1 MNKDE
6 LQGRWTQMKG
16 KIKERWGRLTDDEL
30 DRVEGQWDQLVGL
43 IQRQYGLAREEADR
57 QVQDL
62 RRTYDVPVDTARASS
77 ADVGRSSA
85 DVDRETGSTRRP
97 PPDDLESTSR

>member
-1 MNKDE
+1 
-6 LQGRWTQMKG
+6 MKG

-62 RRTYDVPVDTARASS
+62 RRTYDVPVETARTSS
-77 ADVGRSSA
+77 ADLGRPDADTPSS
-85 DVDRETGSTRRP
+85 STRRP
-97 PPDDLESTSR
+97 ASDDLGRDVR

>member
-1 MNKDE
+1 
-6 LQGRWTQMKG
+6 MKG

-62 RRTYDVPVDTARASS
+62 RRTYDVPVETARTSPADLGRADADDSS
-77 ADVGRSSA
+77 PS
-85 DVDRETGSTRRP
+85 STRRP
-97 PPDDLESTSR
+97 PPDDLGHSAR